1 MSITCIAY
9 ACLPLAQNI
18 AVELLTLQLPNRKVT
33 ACMSVL
39 GLTML
44 VEIFCS
50 FPQFLPRSFH
60 LITPFIVTSL
70 NTATL

>member
-1 MSITCIAY
+1 MNVTCIVY
-9 ACLPLAQNI
+9 FRLSLAPNI
-18 AVELLTLQLPNRKVT
+18 AVELLTLLLQNREVT
-33 ACMSVL
+33 ARMSIL

-60 LITPFIVTSL
+60 LISPFINCHITQH
-70 NTATL
+70 